1 MTFVTWC
8 LLLFP
13 VPSFITL
20 SSRERCGFGGLGLG
34 IDSDAKFLYQISH
47 DDVESAGNSWKRFQ
61 NDTGDRKHF
70 QISDD
75 WRKRGLFRLIRC
87 TTLTTS
93 LANDK

>member
-1 MTFVTWC
+1 MAFVTWC

-47 DDVESAGNSWKRFQ
+47 GDVESAGNSWKRFQ
-61 NDTGDRKHF
+61 
-70 QISDD
+70 
-75 WRKRGLFRLIRC
+75 KRYRGQKAFSNLR
-87 TTLTTS
+87 
-93 LANDK
+93 